1 MIIKRSYVT
10 LKKLYMTDPF
20 SKEVLDAA
28 FADAGGTASDVWKKN
43 TYTRLFNATMG
54 CCIPNFGMICEAF
67 KKLDEEHPY
76 DNGLTA
82 KDVDHGDVFA
92 WRDDGKVVLALCD
105 KKGNIVGVA
114 KAHLK
119 EGGESTWGSRK
130 NHLNINMFPD

>member
-54 CCIPNFGMICEAF
+54 CCIPQ
-67 KKLDEEHPY
+67 LWHD
-76 DNGLTA
+76 L
-82 KDVDHGDVFA
+82 
-92 WRDDGKVVLALCD
+92 
-105 KKGNIVGVA
+105 
-114 KAHLK
+114 
-119 EGGESTWGSRK
+119 
-130 NHLNINMFPD
+130 

>member
-20 SKEVLDAA
+20 SKEVLEAA

-43 TYTRLFNATMG
+43 TRTRLFNATMG
-54 CCIPNFGMICEAF
+54 CCIPNFGMICDAF

-92 WRDDGKVVLALCD
+92 WRDDGTVVLALCD
-105 KKGNIVGVA
+105 KKGNMGIGFNQPTTRYSE
-114 KAHLK
+114 K
-119 EGGESTWGSRK
+119 TGSRE
-130 NHLNINMFPD
+130 IFWTGRGVE